1 MCRICRIFVRFSNQ
15 QTKAARSCVLKLSS
29 LKLLP
34 GDVKVIPASVDQEE
48 LCVELRMPDAKTDD
62 ETEQAVINI
71 WNHDIKGA
79 LKRFEYEHI
88 QITI

>member
-1 MCRICRIFVRFSNQ
+1 
-15 QTKAARSCVLKLSS
+15 
-29 LKLLP
+29 
-34 GDVKVIPASVDQEE
+34 
-48 LCVELRMPDAKTDD
+48 MPDAKTDD